1 MGEKQQ
7 PKSCIY
13 PKPEHYN
20 DLADKPITK
29 DGIRDNAL
37 EIIYIC
43 AYKAER
49 FVNKQ
54 YVGVSVESRED
65 IIQYV
70 AGKIKVLIEN
80 YLKKDDKEVDFWAY
94 MNKSIQHTASEAYQ
108 TEVKDGASEYIRHR
122 YDMMSKYLD
131 EGLTLAEIAEKCNC
145 RVSTVRKTLR
155 DGKVTHV
162 SIDAEDDIG
171 HAILDKV
178 GKNDVYKIEEDEKVS
193 IKDNILIRKV
203 LKGMTR
209 EEKFIIETYLNIK
222 KDCEKEWK
230 DRTFAACK
238 EYGITHKKVNDAI
251 RNFKNEARKM
261 RNESSEITGFT
272 GKFSAKEHRIIV
284 RREEDDCI
292 YHELGH
298 FVAWVAG
305 DVDYKEEWKAIYD
318 KEKSKVTY
326 FNKGYA
332 TQNPKEYFA
341 DAYKD
346 YILHRSSLSSTRPL
360 TYKYVKAAVSKVN
373 AMTSANFERMHKL
386 YDSMWNKYGA

>member
-13 PKPEHYN
+13 SKPKHYS

-145 RVSTVRKTLR
+145 RVSTVRKTL
-155 DGKVTHV
+155 
-162 SIDAEDDIG
+162 
-171 HAILDKV
+171 
-178 GKNDVYKIEEDEKVS
+178 KNRKPAYYKY
-193 IKDNILIRKV
+193 
-203 LKGMTR
+203 M
-209 EEKFIIETYLNIK
+209 IK
-222 KDCEKEWK
+222 KKGEKKW
-230 DRTFAACK
+230 
-238 EYGITHKKVNDAI
+238 
-251 RNFKNEARKM
+251 
-261 RNESSEITGFT
+261 
-272 GKFSAKEHRIIV
+272 
-284 RREEDDCI
+284 
-292 YHELGH
+292 
-298 FVAWVAG
+298 
-305 DVDYKEEWKAIYD
+305 
-318 KEKSKVTY
+318 
-326 FNKGYA
+326 
-332 TQNPKEYFA
+332 
-341 DAYKD
+341 
-346 YILHRSSLSSTRPL
+346 
-360 TYKYVKAAVSKVN
+360 
-373 AMTSANFERMHKL
+373 
-386 YDSMWNKYGA
+386 

>member
-13 PKPEHYN
+13 SKPKHYS

-70 AGKIKVLIEN
+70 AGQIKDLIEN
-80 YLKKDDKEVDFWAY
+80 YLDKIDEKRVDFWAY
-94 MNKSIQHTASEAYQ
+94 MNKSIQYTASRAYQ

-131 EGLTLAEIAEKCNC
+131 EGLTLEEIAEKCNC

-155 DGKVTHV
+155 DGKAINV

-178 GKNDVYKIEEDEKVS
+178 GKNDVYKIEEEEKVS
-193 IKDNILIRKV
+193 IEDNILIRKV

-230 DRTFAACK
+230 DRTFATCK

-251 RNFKNEARKM
+251 RSFKNEARKM
-261 RNESSEITGFT
+261 RDGSSG
-272 GKFSAKEHRIIV
+272 
-284 RREEDDCI
+284 
-292 YHELGH
+292 
-298 FVAWVAG
+298 
-305 DVDYKEEWKAIYD
+305 
-318 KEKSKVTY
+318 
-326 FNKGYA
+326 
-332 TQNPKEYFA
+332 
-341 DAYKD
+341 
-346 YILHRSSLSSTRPL
+346 
-360 TYKYVKAAVSKVN
+360 
-373 AMTSANFERMHKL
+373 
-386 YDSMWNKYGA
+386 

>member
-13 PKPEHYN
+13 PKPEYYN

-49 FVNKQ
+49 FVNRQ

-65 IIQYV
+65 IIQYI
-70 AGKIKVLIEN
+70 AGQIKDLIGIYLDKINE
-80 YLKKDDKEVDFWAY
+80 KEVDFWAY
-94 MNKSIQHTASEAYQ
+94 MNKNIQYTASDAYQ
-108 TEVKDGASEYIRHR
+108 SEVKEGASEYIRHR
-122 YDMMSKYLD
+122 YNMMSKYLD
-131 EGLTLAEIAEKCNC
+131 EGLTLEEIAEKCNC
-145 RVSTVRKTLR
+145 RVSMVRKTLR

-171 HAILDKV
+171 HTILDKM
-178 GKNDVYKIEEDEKVS
+178 GKNDVYKIEEEKES
-193 IKDNILIRKV
+193 IEDNILIRKV

-261 RNESSEITGFT
+261 RDGSSG
-272 GKFSAKEHRIIV
+272 
-284 RREEDDCI
+284 
-292 YHELGH
+292 
-298 FVAWVAG
+298 
-305 DVDYKEEWKAIYD
+305 
-318 KEKSKVTY
+318 
-326 FNKGYA
+326 
-332 TQNPKEYFA
+332 
-341 DAYKD
+341 
-346 YILHRSSLSSTRPL
+346 
-360 TYKYVKAAVSKVN
+360 
-373 AMTSANFERMHKL
+373 
-386 YDSMWNKYGA
+386 

>member
-94 MNKSIQHTASEAYQ
+94 MNKSIQHTASKAYQ
-108 TEVKDGASEYIRHR
+108 TEVKEGASEYIRHR

-131 EGLTLAEIAEKCNC
+131 EGLTLEEIAEKCNC

-155 DGKVTHV
+155 DGKAINV

-178 GKNDVYKIEEDEKVS
+178 GKNDVYKIEEEEKVS
-193 IKDNILIRKV
+193 IEDNILIRKV

-261 RNESSEITGFT
+261 RDGSSG
-272 GKFSAKEHRIIV
+272 
-284 RREEDDCI
+284 
-292 YHELGH
+292 
-298 FVAWVAG
+298 
-305 DVDYKEEWKAIYD
+305 
-318 KEKSKVTY
+318 
-326 FNKGYA
+326 
-332 TQNPKEYFA
+332 
-341 DAYKD
+341 
-346 YILHRSSLSSTRPL
+346 
-360 TYKYVKAAVSKVN
+360 
-373 AMTSANFERMHKL
+373 
-386 YDSMWNKYGA
+386 

>member
-13 PKPEHYN
+13 PKPEYYN

-80 YLKKDDKEVDFWAY
+80 YLDKIDEKKVDFWAY
-94 MNKSIQHTASEAYQ
+94 MNKSIQHTASRAYQ
-108 TEVKDGASEYIRHR
+108 TEVKEGASEYIRHR

-145 RVSTVRKTLR
+145 RESTVRRILR
-155 DGKVTHV
+155 DGKATSV

-193 IKDNILIRKV
+193 IEDNILIRKV
-203 LKGMTR
+203 LKGMTS

-251 RNFKNEARKM
+251 RSFKNEAKKM
-261 RNESSEITGFT
+261 RDESSG
-272 GKFSAKEHRIIV
+272 
-284 RREEDDCI
+284 
-292 YHELGH
+292 
-298 FVAWVAG
+298 
-305 DVDYKEEWKAIYD
+305 
-318 KEKSKVTY
+318 
-326 FNKGYA
+326 
-332 TQNPKEYFA
+332 
-341 DAYKD
+341 
-346 YILHRSSLSSTRPL
+346 
-360 TYKYVKAAVSKVN
+360 
-373 AMTSANFERMHKL
+373 
-386 YDSMWNKYGA
+386 

>member
-80 YLKKDDKEVDFWAY
+80 YLKKDDKEVDFCAY

-261 RNESSEITGFT
+261 RNESSE
-272 GKFSAKEHRIIV
+272 
-284 RREEDDCI
+284 
-292 YHELGH
+292 
-298 FVAWVAG
+298 
-305 DVDYKEEWKAIYD
+305 
-318 KEKSKVTY
+318 
-326 FNKGYA
+326 
-332 TQNPKEYFA
+332 
-341 DAYKD
+341 
-346 YILHRSSLSSTRPL
+346 
-360 TYKYVKAAVSKVN
+360 
-373 AMTSANFERMHKL
+373 
-386 YDSMWNKYGA
+386 

>member
-13 PKPEHYN
+13 SKPKHYS

-94 MNKSIQHTASEAYQ
+94 MNKSIQHTASKAYQ
-108 TEVKDGASEYIRHR
+108 TEVKEGASEYIRHR

-131 EGLTLAEIAEKCNC
+131 EGLTLAEIEEEKE
-145 RVSTVRKTLR
+145 
-155 DGKVTHV
+155 
-162 SIDAEDDIG
+162 SIE
-171 HAILDKV
+171 
-178 GKNDVYKIEEDEKVS
+178 N
-193 IKDNILIRKV
+193 NILIRKV

-261 RNESSEITGFT
+261 RNESSG
-272 GKFSAKEHRIIV
+272 
-284 RREEDDCI
+284 
-292 YHELGH
+292 
-298 FVAWVAG
+298 
-305 DVDYKEEWKAIYD
+305 
-318 KEKSKVTY
+318 
-326 FNKGYA
+326 
-332 TQNPKEYFA
+332 
-341 DAYKD
+341 
-346 YILHRSSLSSTRPL
+346 
-360 TYKYVKAAVSKVN
+360 
-373 AMTSANFERMHKL
+373 
-386 YDSMWNKYGA
+386 

>member
-13 PKPEHYN
+13 SKPKHYS

-29 DGIRDNAL
+29 DGIRDNAI

-43 AYKAER
+43 AYKTEK
-49 FVNKQ
+49 FVNRQ

-70 AGKIKVLIEN
+70 AGQIKDLIEN
-80 YLKKDDKEVDFWAY
+80 YLDKIDEKRVDFWAY
-94 MNKSIQHTASEAYQ
+94 MNKSIKYTAIEAYQ

-131 EGLTLAEIAEKCNC
+131 EGLTPAEIAEKCGC
-145 RVSTVRKTLR
+145 RESTVRRTLM
-155 DGKVTHV
+155 DGKAINV

-171 HAILDKV
+171 HSILDKV
-178 GKNDVYKIEEDEKVS
+178 GKNDVYKIEEDEETS

-261 RNESSEITGFT
+261 RNESSE
-272 GKFSAKEHRIIV
+272 
-284 RREEDDCI
+284 
-292 YHELGH
+292 
-298 FVAWVAG
+298 
-305 DVDYKEEWKAIYD
+305 
-318 KEKSKVTY
+318 
-326 FNKGYA
+326 
-332 TQNPKEYFA
+332 
-341 DAYKD
+341 
-346 YILHRSSLSSTRPL
+346 
-360 TYKYVKAAVSKVN
+360 
-373 AMTSANFERMHKL
+373 
-386 YDSMWNKYGA
+386 

>member
-13 PKPEHYN
+13 SKPKHYS

-29 DGIRDNAL
+29 DEIRNNAI

-49 FVNKQ
+49 FVNRQ
-54 YVGVSVESRED
+54 YVGVSVENRED
-65 IIQYV
+65 IIQCV
-70 AGKIKVLIEN
+70 AGQIKDLIGA
-80 YLKKDDKEVDFWAY
+80 YLDKSDEKDVDFWAY
-94 MNKSIQHTASEAYQ
+94 MNKSIQYTASRAYQ
-108 TEVKDGASEYIRHR
+108 TEVKEGASEYIRHR

-131 EGLTLAEIAEKCNC
+131 EGLTLEEIAEKCNC

-155 DGKVTHV
+155 DGKVTNV

-171 HAILDKV
+171 HTILDKM
-178 GKNDVYKIEEDEKVS
+178 GKNDVYKIEEEKES
-193 IKDNILIRKV
+193 IEDNILIRKV

-230 DRTFAACK
+230 NRTFAACK

-261 RNESSEITGFT
+261 RNEPSG
-272 GKFSAKEHRIIV
+272 
-284 RREEDDCI
+284 
-292 YHELGH
+292 
-298 FVAWVAG
+298 
-305 DVDYKEEWKAIYD
+305 
-318 KEKSKVTY
+318 
-326 FNKGYA
+326 
-332 TQNPKEYFA
+332 
-341 DAYKD
+341 
-346 YILHRSSLSSTRPL
+346 
-360 TYKYVKAAVSKVN
+360 
-373 AMTSANFERMHKL
+373 
-386 YDSMWNKYGA
+386 

>member
-13 PKPEHYN
+13 SKPKHYS

-29 DGIRDNAL
+29 DGIMDNAI

-70 AGKIKVLIEN
+70 AGQIKDLIEN
-80 YLKKDDKEVDFWAY
+80 YLDKIDEKRVDFWAY
-94 MNKSIQHTASEAYQ
+94 MNKSIQYTASRAYQ

-131 EGLTLAEIAEKCNC
+131 EGLTLEEIAEKCNC

-178 GKNDVYKIEEDEKVS
+178 GKNDVYKIEEEKES
-193 IKDNILIRKV
+193 IENNILIRKV

-261 RNESSEITGFT
+261 RDGSSG
-272 GKFSAKEHRIIV
+272 
-284 RREEDDCI
+284 
-292 YHELGH
+292 
-298 FVAWVAG
+298 
-305 DVDYKEEWKAIYD
+305 
-318 KEKSKVTY
+318 
-326 FNKGYA
+326 
-332 TQNPKEYFA
+332 
-341 DAYKD
+341 
-346 YILHRSSLSSTRPL
+346 
-360 TYKYVKAAVSKVN
+360 
-373 AMTSANFERMHKL
+373 
-386 YDSMWNKYGA
+386 